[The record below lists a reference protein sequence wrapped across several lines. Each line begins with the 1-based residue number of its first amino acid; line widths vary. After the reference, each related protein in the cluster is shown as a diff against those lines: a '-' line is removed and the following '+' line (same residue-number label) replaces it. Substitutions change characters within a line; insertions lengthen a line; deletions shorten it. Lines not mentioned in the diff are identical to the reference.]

1 MKQNEISKLYNDLK
15 PKNEVQNSFN
25 FLFNSPTQKNKQK
38 TFFIRKLDES
48 DTLNEKINKE
58 FTNYFENPDT
68 YFSSNSNVRLGK
80 KYDITD
86 ISLELKTN
94 KKFLTKKNM
103 LNISSCSRKKSI
115 VTRLSK
121 EKDRN
126 GNNII
131 DNVKFEFI
139 DNKRLGNIFNL
150 YKERINSKRNKSY
163 FNNNKNL
170 PINLSVELNNQTKK
184 LINQKYNN
192 KINNNLSNYISKKIH
207 ENKEDLLISNTDNYL
222 YKNEIIKK
230 MGNNVLLNEIN
241 DRYKWVTSL
250 RNSDKL
256 KGIRKT
262 LVNINSDKY
271 PFWGFLVEKSP
282 NMRQTSV
289 RSGMQINNRNLK
301 NFIKKAKSLK
311 KFDDNCLNNLEEIN
325 IRGDNLLDIEYNRE
339 MSSKKRKILHKVF
352 VVNGKALFGAEIN
365 NTFGKETFYK
375 DYERNKRFFSPINY
389 NKNRNKNIII
399 TLSN

>member
-15 PKNEVQNSFN
+15 PKNEVKNSFD

-48 DTLNEKINKE
+48 DILNEKINKE
-58 FTNYFENPDT
+58 CTNYFFNPDT

-103 LNISSCSRKKSI
+103 LNISINSRKKSI

-121 EKDRN
+121 DKDKN

-139 DNKRLGNIFNL
+139 DNKKLGNIFNL
-150 YKERINSKRNKSY
+150 YIERINSKRNKSY
-163 FNNNKNL
+163 FKYNKNL
-170 PINLSVELNNQTKK
+170 PFNLSVELNNQTKK
-184 LINQKYNN
+184 LINQKYNI
-192 KINNNLSNYISKKIH
+192 KINNNLSNLISKKIH

-230 MGNNVLLNEIN
+230 MGNHVLLNEIN

-289 RSGMQINNRNLK
+289 RSGMQLNNRNLK

-339 MSSKKRKILHKVF
+339 MSSKKRKILHKAF
-352 VVNGKALFGAEIN
+352 VENGKIVLNTDIN
-365 NTFGKETFYK
+365 TIFGKETFYK
-375 DYERNKRFFSPINY
+375 DYDKNTRYYSPINTSS
-389 NKNRNKNIII
+389 NRNIY
-399 TLSN
+399 

>member
-1 MKQNEISKLYNDLK
+1 MKQKEIYKLYNDLK
-15 PKNEVQNSFN
+15 PKNEIKKSFD

-38 TFFIRKLDES
+38 TFFIRKLSES
-48 DTLNEKINKE
+48 DETLNEKLNQE
-58 FTNYFENPDT
+58 FTNYFYNPDT

-86 ISLELKTN
+86 ISLDLKTN
-94 KKFLTKKNM
+94 RKFLTKKNM

-115 VTRLSK
+115 LTRLSK
-121 EKDRN
+121 DRDKN

-139 DNKRLGNIFNL
+139 DNKRLGNIFDL

-163 FNNNKNL
+163 FKYNKNL
-170 PINLSVELNNQTKK
+170 PFNLSVELNNQTKK

-192 KINNNLSNYISKKIH
+192 KINNNLSNYISKRIH

-222 YKNEIIKK
+222 YKNEIMKK
-230 MGNNVLLNEIN
+230 MGNNVLLDEIN

-282 NMRQTSV
+282 NMRQTTV
-289 RSGMQINNRNLK
+289 RSGMQVNNRNLN

-339 MSSKKRKILHKVF
+339 MSSKKRKILHKAF
-352 VVNGKALFGAEIN
+352 VENGKIVLNTDIN
-365 NTFGKETFYK
+365 TVFGKETFYK
-375 DYERNKRFFSPINY
+375 DYEKNTRYFSPMY
-389 NKNRNKNIII
+389 SSSNKNIH
-399 TLSN
+399 

>member
-48 DTLNEKINKE
+48 DILNEKINKE
-58 FTNYFENPDT
+58 CTNYFFNPDT

-103 LNISSCSRKKSI
+103 LNISINSRKKSI

-121 EKDRN
+121 DKDKN

-139 DNKRLGNIFNL
+139 DNKKLGNIFNL

-163 FNNNKNL
+163 FKYNKNL
-170 PINLSVELNNQTKK
+170 PFNLSVELNNQTKK
-184 LINQKYNN
+184 LINQKYNI
-192 KINNNLSNYISKKIH
+192 KINNNLSNLISKKIH

-230 MGNNVLLNEIN
+230 MGNHVLLNEIN

-289 RSGMQINNRNLK
+289 RSGMQLNNRNLK

-339 MSSKKRKILHKVF
+339 MSSKKRKILHKAF
-352 VVNGKALFGAEIN
+352 VENGKIVLNTDIN
-365 NTFGKETFYK
+365 TIFGKETFYK
-375 DYERNKRFFSPINY
+375 DYDKNTRYYSPINTSS
-389 NKNRNKNIII
+389 NRNIY
-399 TLSN
+399 

>member
-25 FLFNSPTQKNKQK
+25 FLFNFPTQKNKQK

-207 ENKEDLLISNTDNYL
+207 ENREDLLISNTDNYL
-222 YKNEIIKK
+222 YKNEIMKK
-230 MGNNVLLNEIN
+230 MGNNVLLDEIN

-256 KGIRKT
+256 KGVRKT
-262 LVNINSDKY
+262 LVNINTDKY

-282 NMRQTSV
+282 NMRQTSI
-289 RSGMQINNRNLK
+289 RSGVQINNNLK

-325 IRGDNLLDIEYNRE
+325 VRGDNLLDIEYNRE
-339 MSSKKRKILHKVF
+339 MSSKKRKILHKAF
-352 VVNGKALFGAEIN
+352 VENGKIVLNTDIN
-365 NTFGKETFYK
+365 TVFGKETFYK
-375 DYERNKRFFSPINY
+375 DYDKNSRYFSPINSSS
-389 NKNRNKNIII
+389 NKNI
-399 TLSN
+399 S

>member
-339 MSSKKRKILHKVF
+339 MSSKKRKILHKAF
-352 VVNGKALFGAEIN
+352 VENGKIVLNTDIN
-365 NTFGKETFYK
+365 TIFGKETFYK
-375 DYERNKRFFSPINY
+375 DYD
-389 NKNRNKNIII
+389 NKNTRYFSTINTRSNKNIF
-399 TLSN
+399 N